1 MKLVFCGTP
10 EFGVP
15 TLEAV
20 IAAGHEV
27 ALVVTQPD
35 RAAGRG
41 MELQAPPVKRVAME
55 RGLPVVQP
63 EKIKKNV
70 EFRAQLEGIRPDAIL
85 VVAYGRIIPEWMLK
99 LPRFGNINLHGSLL
113 PKYRGAAPIQWAVAN
128 GEVVTGVTT
137 MLLDAGLDTGDML
150 LAQVCPIGREET
162 AVDVYECLAPLGA
175 KLMVKTLHHLEAGL
189 IFPEKQEHSL
199 ATLAPI
205 LKREDGWIDFSRDAK
220 QIYDR
225 WRGFQPWPGAHTI
238 LRGKKLIVQRMKLV
252 PGRIEGQPTLS
263 DETGKDGPP
272 SLTVVP
278 GALMVRGDL
287 MLVGCGDGSLLALDE
302 VQLEGKRR
310 MTAAEFLRGNQV
322 RSGERLGL

>member
-10 EFGVP
+10 GFGVP

-20 IAAGHEV
+20 IAAGHEI

-41 MELQAPPVKRVAME
+41 MEVQAPPVKRVALE
-55 RGLPVVQP
+55 CGLPVVQP
-63 EKIKKNV
+63 EKIRNNL
-70 EFRAQLEGIRPDAIL
+70 EFRSRLEEIRPDAIL
-85 VVAYGRIIPEWMLK
+85 VVAYGRIIPQWMLE

-137 MLLDAGLDTGDML
+137 MQLDAGLDTGDML

-162 AVDVYECLAPLGA
+162 AVEVYECLAPLGA
-175 KLMVKTLHHLEAGL
+175 KLMVKTLDRLEAGL
-189 IFPEKQEHSL
+189 IYPEAQDDSL

-220 QIYDR
+220 HIYDR
-225 WRGFQPWPGAHTI
+225 WRGFQPWPGAHTL
-238 LRGKKLIVQRMKLV
+238 LRGKKLIVQRMHV
-252 PGRIEGQPTLS
+252 AGVG
-263 DETGKDGPP
+263 DGEAG
-272 SLTVVP
+272 VVKVH
-278 GALMVRGDL
+278 GEVLM
-287 MLVGCGDGSLLALDE
+287 VGCGGGSLIGLDE
-302 VQLEGKRR
+302 VQMEGKRR
-310 MTAAEFLRGNQV
+310 MSAAEFLRGNQV

>member
-20 IAAGHEV
+20 TAAGHEV

-41 MELQAPPVKRVAME
+41 MEMQVPAVKRVAME

-63 EKIKKNV
+63 EKIKNNA
-70 EFRAQLEGIRPDAIL
+70 EFRARLEEIRPDAIL
-85 VVAYGRIIPEWMLK
+85 VVAYGRIIPEWMLN
-99 LPRFGNINLHGSLL
+99 LPPLGNINLHGSLL

-137 MLLDAGLDTGDML
+137 MRLDAGLDTGDML
-150 LAQVCPIGREET
+150 LAQVCPIGQEET
-162 AVDVYECLAPLGA
+162 AVDVYGCLAAVGA
-175 KLMVKTLHHLEAGL
+175 KLMVKTLHHLEEGR
-189 IFPEKQEHSL
+189 IFPEAQDHSQ

-205 LKREDGWIDFSRDAK
+205 LKREDGWIDFSRTAK

-225 WRGFQPWPGAHTI
+225 WRGFQPWPGAHTL
-238 LRGKKLIVQRMKLV
+238 LRGKKLIVQRMHVVGLGDCEAGMVEVQGEKL
-252 PGRIEGQPTLS
+252 
-263 DETGKDGPP
+263 
-272 SLTVVP
+272 
-278 GALMVRGDL
+278 
-287 MLVGCGDGSLLALDE
+287 LVGCGGAGLLQFDE
-302 VQLEGKRR
+302 VQLEGKRG
-310 MTAAEFLRGNQV
+310 MSAAEFLRGNQA

>member
-1 MKLVFCGTP
+1 M
-10 EFGVP
+10 
-15 TLEAV
+15 
-20 IAAGHEV
+20 EV
-27 ALVVTQPD
+27 
-35 RAAGRG
+35 
-41 MELQAPPVKRVAME
+41 QAPPVKRVALE

-63 EKIKKNV
+63 EKIKNNG
-70 EFRAQLEGIRPDAIL
+70 EFRARLEQIRPDAIL
-85 VVAYGRIIPEWMLK
+85 VVAYGRIIPQWMLE

-137 MLLDAGLDTGDML
+137 MQLDAGLDTGDML

-189 IFPEKQEHSL
+189 IFPEAQDDAL

-205 LKREDGWIDFSRDAK
+205 LKREDGWIDFLRPAK

-272 SLTVVP
+272 SLMVVP

-287 MLVGCGDGSLLALDE
+287 MLVGCGDGCLIGLDE

-310 MTAAEFLRGNQV
+310 MSAAEFLRGNQV

>member
-41 MELQAPPVKRVAME
+41 LEMQAPPVKRVALE

-63 EKIKKNV
+63 EKIKNNE
-70 EFRAQLEGIRPDAIL
+70 EFRARLEEIRPDAIL
-85 VVAYGRIIPEWMLK
+85 VVAYGRIIPPWMLE

-128 GEVVTGVTT
+128 GELVTGVTT
-137 MLLDAGLDTGDML
+137 MQLDAGLDTGDML

-162 AVDVYECLAPLGA
+162 AVEVYECLAPLGA

-189 IFPEKQEHSL
+189 IFPEAQDDSL

-205 LKREDGWIDFSRDAK
+205 LKREDGRIDFSRDAK

-225 WRGFQPWPGAHTI
+225 WRGFQPWPGAHTL
-238 LRGKKLIVQRMKLV
+238 LRGKKLIVQRMHV
-252 PGRIEGQPTLS
+252 AGAGGGEPG
-263 DETGKDGPP
+263 
-272 SLTVVP
+272 VVE
-278 GALMVRGDL
+278 VRGDAL
-287 MLVGCGDGSLLALDE
+287 LVGCGDGGLIGLDE

-310 MTAAEFLRGNQV
+310 MSAAEFLRGNQV
-322 RSGERLGL
+322 RSGERLGYD